1 MLHIG
6 PGNAF
11 PNRPFW
17 DWEDNRRSGVARG
30 GTGSTPTSPY
40 QFRRDLKTAL
50 FQSSYSSP

>member
-6 PGNAF
+6 PGDAF

-17 DWEDNRRSGVARG
+17 DWEDNSRSGVARG